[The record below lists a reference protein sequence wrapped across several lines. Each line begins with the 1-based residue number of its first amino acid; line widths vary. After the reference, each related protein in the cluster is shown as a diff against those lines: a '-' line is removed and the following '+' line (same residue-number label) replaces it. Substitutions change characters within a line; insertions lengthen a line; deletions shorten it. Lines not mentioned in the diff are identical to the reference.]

1 MSNFSCCCA
10 QQLNFCLSEALL
22 HVPVLGMSLRKV
34 SCEAFVF
41 SVFSRNEEKTKP
53 QTWWSVSSKALQ
65 QLKSLLMC
73 QAKTCGQVLALA
85 LVQVLQNSG
94 NLIMMVFLRFTT
106 LSALDHHWQK
116 RIIYRECINIKSAH
130 VSALT
135 DSVPR
140 KMGQALQSISA
151 IFRNQTHVTWL
162 PAAYLNH

>member
-94 NLIMMVFLRFTT
+94 SMKCTCVSEKNGQRAAERFSTHQESNQVT
-106 LSALDHHWQK
+106 RLSA
-116 RIIYRECINIKSAH
+116 N
-130 VSALT
+130 
-135 DSVPR
+135 
-140 KMGQALQSISA
+140 G
-151 IFRNQTHVTWL
+151 
-162 PAAYLNH
+162 LNH